1 MVKRKGLNREAFLA
15 ARKFISHLETKGIPV
30 QKAIVFGSW
39 AKGNQ
44 TSDSDI
50 DLCLV
55 SQKFGKDEV
64 ADLQF
69 LLKQTREVDDRIEPL
84 PLSLE
89 DFQASATPLVAEIKK
104 YGRIIKV

>member
-1 MVKRKGLNREAFLA
+1 MAKRKGLNREAFLA
-15 ARKFISHLETKGIPV
+15 ARKFVSHLKTKGIPV
-30 QKAIVFGSW
+30 KKAIIFGSW
-39 AKGNQ
+39 AKGKQ

-64 ADLQF
+64 AELQF

-89 DFQASATPLVAEIKK
+89 DFQASATPLVVEIKK
-104 YGRIIKV
+104 HGKLII